1 MYMKKIIYM
10 AFAAMGL
17 MTLASCSDS
26 DYDEKYS
33 DPSSDRRVWSL
44 SVKDGR
50 HSWPEEK
57 ITGIKTNTL
66 ILDFLA
72 S

>member
-26 DYDEKYS
+26 DYDEK
-33 DPSSDRRVWSL
+33 
-44 SVKDGR
+44 
-50 HSWPEEK
+50 
-57 ITGIKTNTL
+57 
-66 ILDFLA
+66 
-72 S
+72 

>member
-26 DYDEKYS
+26 DYDEKYAN
-33 DPSSDRRVWSL
+33 PFRRCL
-44 SVKDGR
+44 QAFFRPATPG
-50 HSWPEEK
+50 
-57 ITGIKTNTL
+57 
-66 ILDFLA
+66 
-72 S
+72 

>member
-33 DPSSDRRVWSL
+33 DPSKTSTVG
-44 SVKDGR
+44 V
-50 HSWPEEK
+50 PQVF
-57 ITGIKTNTL
+57 TGILQTGNT
-66 ILDFLA
+66 
-72 S
+72 